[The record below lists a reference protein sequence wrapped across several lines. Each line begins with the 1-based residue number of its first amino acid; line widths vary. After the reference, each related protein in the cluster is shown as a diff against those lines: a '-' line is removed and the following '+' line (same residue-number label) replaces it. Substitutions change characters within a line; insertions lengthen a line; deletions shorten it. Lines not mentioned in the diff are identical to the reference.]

1 MMMTQTASKQVAIFG
16 AGIAGLSAA
25 HELVR
30 RGYRVSVYESTAEAG
45 GFFRSSRSPQ
55 AGNLPTEYSWHG
67 MGPWYH
73 NLFDLLKQIPFDES
87 GSIYDKALSRP
98 IAFGIFPDSGEA
110 RFFDRG
116 LRSIPAM
123 FRLSNLE
130 WLKWSW
136 LMVKT
141 WAANSRSQKKYSRL
155 NAAEQWK
162 PLLSEQGYARDP
174 FPLHA
179 P

>member
-1 MMMTQTASKQVAIFG
+1 
-16 AGIAGLSAA
+16 
-25 HELVR
+25 
-30 RGYRVSVYESTAEAG
+30 
-45 GFFRSSRSPQ
+45 
-55 AGNLPTEYSWHG
+55 
-67 MGPWYH
+67 
-73 NLFDLLKQIPFDES
+73 
-87 GSIYDKALSRP
+87 
-98 IAFGIFPDSGEA
+98 
-110 RFFDRG
+110 
-116 LRSIPAM
+116 M